1 MWKKIYA
8 LFLVVIILFNSYRPS
23 KKEGFSNEN
32 YIQRGDKIT
41 IKKDYFKIKN
51 PDSVRKYVNN
61 KYLCKT
67 IMQKNGLP
75 VPKAVEWDYDKSK
88 CKNLNTIFSNLNFPL
103 VLKPIN
109 GQSGNKVYVGL
120 ENKSHLMNKLG
131 VFLNTK
137 RPFLIEEQV
146 FGNNYRI
153 FVMNGKVLDI
163 VRRDPPFVVGDGES
177 TILELIQENKR
188 KNEHGIKK
196 PDWDLIKKQGYTR
209 NMIVPNGQ
217 EIIVTLVLHYTN
229 GSNPESLNLQNI
241 HPENIDMFVKANKIL
256 NLHVSGIDYMGHDLS
271 VPFTLHNGRI
281 LEVNPGPGLDIHR
294 DLDKNFMNKFIR
306 NM

>member
-1 MWKKIYA
+1 MWKTIYT
-8 LFLVVIILFNSYRPS
+8 LFLVALILFNSYRSSIKEEFS
-23 KKEGFSNEN
+23 KGS
-32 YIQRGDKIT
+32 YINRGDKVT
-41 IKKDYFKIKN
+41 IKRDYFKMKN
-51 PDSVRKYVNN
+51 PEQVRKYVNN

-75 VPKAVEWDYDKSK
+75 VPNAVEWNYDKSK
-88 CKNLNTIFSNLNFPL
+88 CQNLNAIFSNLNFPL

-120 ENKSHLMNKLG
+120 ENKSDLMNKLG
-131 VFLNTK
+131 VFLGNK
-137 RPFLIEEQV
+137 RPFLIEEQA

-153 FVMNGKVLDI
+153 FVMNDKVLDI

-177 TILELIQENKR
+177 TILELIQEDNGNK
-188 KNEHGIKK
+188 NGIKK

-217 EIIVTLVLHYTN
+217 EIIVTFVLHYNN

-241 HPENIDMFVKANKIL
+241 HPENIEMFVKANKIL

-271 VPFTLHNGRI
+271 IPFTLHNGRI

-294 DLDKNFMNKFIR
+294 DLDNNFMNKFIS

>member
-1 MWKKIYA
+1 MWKAIYA
-8 LFLVVIILFNSYRPS
+8 LFLVVIIIFNSYKS
-23 KKEGFSNEN
+23 SIKEGFSNEN
-32 YIQRGDKIT
+32 YVQRGDKIT
-41 IKKDYFKIKN
+41 IKRDYFKLKN

-61 KYLCKT
+61 KYVCKN
-67 IMQKNGLP
+67 ILQKNGLP
-75 VPKAVEWDYDKSK
+75 VPKAIEWNYDKSK
-88 CKNLNTIFSNLNFPL
+88 CENLNTIFSNLSFPL

-109 GQSGNKVYVGL
+109 GQSGYKVFVGL
-120 ENKSHLMNKLG
+120 ENKSAVMNKLG
-131 VFLNTK
+131 VFLDNK
-137 RPFLIEEQV
+137 RPFLVEEQA
-146 FGNNYRI
+146 FGNNYRV

-163 VRRDPPFVVGDGES
+163 VRRDPPFVIGDGES
-177 TILELIQENKR
+177 TMLELIQEDKR
-188 KNEHGIKK
+188 NNEFGIKK
-196 PDWDLIKKQGYTR
+196 PDWSLIKKQGFTR

-217 EIIVTLVLHYTN
+217 KIIVTLVIHYTN
-229 GSNPESLNLQNI
+229 GSKTESLNLQNV

-294 DLDKNFMNKFIR
+294 DLDKSFMNKFIR

>member
-1 MWKKIYA
+1 MWKKICA

-32 YIQRGDKIT
+32 YIQRGDKVT
-41 IKKDYFKIKN
+41 IKRDYFKMKN
-51 PDSVRKYVNN
+51 PDSIRKYVNN

-75 VPKAVEWDYDKSK
+75 VPKAIEWNYDKSK
-88 CKNLNTIFSNLNFPL
+88 CENLNTIFSSLSFPL

-109 GQSGNKVYVGL
+109 GQSGYKVFVGL
-120 ENKSHLMNKLG
+120 ENKSAVMNKIG
-131 VFLNTK
+131 VFLINK
-137 RPFLIEEQV
+137 RPFLVEEQA
-146 FGNNYRI
+146 FGNNYRV

-177 TILELIQENKR
+177 TILELIQEDKR
-188 KNEHGIKK
+188 NNQYGIKK
-196 PDWDLIKKQGYTR
+196 PDWNLIKKQGLSK
-209 NMIVPNGQ
+209 NMIIPNGQ
-217 EIIVTLVLHYTN
+217 KVIVTLTIHYTN
-229 GSNPESLNLQNI
+229 GAKTESLSLQNI

-281 LEVNPGPGLDIHR
+281 LEVNPGPGLNIHR